1 MVLQKFPLKSI
12 THCKDIIGKNTSRPS
27 QLTFF
32 GKPHMLKYL
41 HRTKRGYF
49 QRNRMYLI
57 NCTQVTMNLS
67 FTKGIWRNHSIF
79 KMNIYNSLI
88 YQCSILCWIKS
99 MTNVHYKIL
108 QTVFS
113 VKVRWQILKVLCN
126 RQLIWWCILHQCLPG
141 RKMHQR
147 RNLFKV

>member
-12 THCKDIIGKNTSRPS
+12 THCKDIIGKSTSRPS

-67 FTKGIWRNHSIF
+67 FTKWILRNHSIF

-88 YQCSILCWIKS
+88 YQCSILCWINS
-99 MTNVHYKIL
+99 MTNVRYKLL
-108 QTVFS
+108 QTFFVS
-113 VKVRWQILKVLCN
+113 RWGDKFECTMQQIINLM
-126 RQLIWWCILHQCLPG
+126 
-141 RKMHQR
+141 MHFASMLTR
-147 RNLFKV
+147 P